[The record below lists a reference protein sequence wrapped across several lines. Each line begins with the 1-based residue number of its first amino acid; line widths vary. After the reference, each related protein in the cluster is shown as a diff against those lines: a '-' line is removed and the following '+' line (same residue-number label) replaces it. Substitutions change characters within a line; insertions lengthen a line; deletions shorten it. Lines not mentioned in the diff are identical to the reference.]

1 MFDCRNP
8 GAQFICKFHVF
19 ERVRHNWIPIIR
31 CLIIFAKI
39 LITSFAKTTARTSNF
54 NAEKDRLVEE
64 ELRSQADER
73 APKPGTAAA
82 LRMEK
87 TERNLNGWFDPAEE
101 LENEF
106 SDALEEKMQVGGII
120 LDEVRQRMNYRHKFD
135 LVGINS
141 DAIVVG
147 KVKCKLLPEDVRY
160 FAENHLPYFAE
171 EFSTT
176 AERRKIYGMVCGGT
190 IVDDAATEAVK
201 LGLFVLRLKNKQLL
215 VENVDTACPVN

>member
-1 MFDCRNP
+1 MSEMTPEEF
-8 GAQFICKFHVF
+8 AVWKQKQ
-19 ERVRHNWIPIIR
+19 EEKIIR
-31 CLIIFAKI
+31 LRVESEEIHRAAEELRLK
-39 LITSFAKTTARTSNF
+39 SYER
-54 NAEKDRLVEE
+54 AEKDRLAEE
-64 ELRSQADER
+64 EFRNKADER
-73 APKPGTAAA
+73 VPKPGTAAA

-106 SDALEEKMQVGGII
+106 SDALEEKMQVGEIV
-120 LDEVRQRMNYRHKFD
+120 LDEVRQRMNHRHKFD

-147 KVKCKLLPEDVRY
+147 KVKCELLPEDVRH

-176 AERRKIYGMVCGGT
+176 VEGRKIYGMVCGGT
-190 IVDDAATEAVK
+190 IVDDAVTEAVK
-201 LGLFVLRLKNKQLL
+201 LGLFVLRLKNKELL